1 MFEPPDRISDNLTFG
16 PSLPGE
22 ASVVLT
28 ARFQATTMAAADFS
42 LANSWQRDLPR

>member
-1 MFEPPDRISDNLTFG
+1 MFEPPYRIWDNLTFS

-28 ARFQATTMAAADFS
+28 ARFRTATMAATDFS
-42 LANSWQRDLPR
+42 LANP